1 VTLPSAE
8 TRVPLPDGRDPALSR
23 NSALRWAVGVILLL
37 ALIWW
42 IQFNVGWSEL
52 LAPWK
57 ELGPGAVGVAVVGVF
72 ASHLLRA
79 LRIRDYFGAAL
90 QGRPGAVL
98 SVALVHN
105 LLNTLLP
112 MRTGEAAFPVL
123 LRSRFGV
130 ETSRSV
136 PGLLLFRLLDLQ
148 VVLLLGLAVLTVGG
162 AVHPALGLSGLAL
175 LAVAPLAMGPA
186 RVGVLARIPDGEGRW
201 RGWLRKG
208 FQSLPQRPGHLAR
221 TWILTFLTWAVK
233 LAAYG
238 FILSRLGGF
247 AAGAGILGSITGEL
261 SSVLPFHGVAG
272 AGTYEAG
279 VVAGLA
285 PLGIPLEA
293 ALRGAVNLHLFVLGT
308 AMVLG
313 IAAALAGQY
322 RGAGGD

>member
-1 VTLPSAE
+1 MTHPSAE
-8 TRVPLPDGRDPALSR
+8 ARVAPPDGRDR
-23 NSALRWAVGVILLL
+23 GQGSALRWAVGVVLLL

-42 IQFNVGWSEL
+42 VQANVGWREL

-57 ELGPGAVGVAVVGVF
+57 ELAPGALGVAVLGVF

-79 LRIRDYFGAAL
+79 LRIRDYFGSAL

-130 ETSRSV
+130 ETARSV

-148 VVLLLGLAVLTVGG
+148 VVLLLGLAVLTVGE
-162 AVHPALGLSGLAL
+162 AVHPALGLTGLAL
-175 LAVAPLAMGPA
+175 LAAAPLAMEPA
-186 RVGVLARIPDGEGRW
+186 RAWALSRIPEGGAGW
-201 RGWLRKG
+201 PGWLRRG

-221 TWILTFLTWAVK
+221 TWVLTFLTWTVK
-233 LAAYG
+233 LTAYG

-279 VVAGLA
+279 VVVGLA

-293 ALRGAVNLHLFVLGT
+293 AMRGAVNLHLFVLGT
-308 AMVLG
+308 ALVLG
-313 IAAALAGQY
+313 VAAALAGQY